1 VLDYSGTLSLEG
13 SLLPGV
19 MERLYELSRSIRITV
34 LTADTF
40 KKAKSQLKGL
50 PVEVKVIRT
59 GQEKADFM
67 RELEPE
73 RAIAIGNGRNDV
85 PMMAIAGLSV
95 AVIGSEG
102 AAGELLRVADIVVA
116 DIHHALD
123 LIINPLRL
131 KATLRD

>member
-1 VLDYSGTLSLEG
+1 
-13 SLLPGV
+13 

-73 RAIAIGNGRNDV
+73 RAIAIGNDA

-95 AVIGSEG
+95 AVIGPEG